1 MAIRGFKAQGRA
13 LHRASILV
21 ASIPAALIAAL
32 VAAPALADTLGQPT
46 DKAIGLQPSG
56 DELRDTAAFFHNWIL
71 MPTITAISLLVLGL
85 LAWIVIRYNKKRN
98 PVPARFSHNT
108 PIEIVW
114 TVVPVLILTVIAA
127 FSFPLLYK
135 YHDEPKPDLTVKATG
150 NQWYWAYEYPDQKV
164 AEYTSNILPEDKAG
178 SLYKLATTAPL
189 VVPVNKVTKVLVT
202 GADVLHAFFIP
213 AFGVQVTA
221 IPGKVNTVWFKPRT
235 VGTYYGTC
243 NELCGADHA
252 FMPIEVK
259 VVSQSD
265 FDSWIAAHAT
275 KSAPAPAAA
284 PATPASTPATP
295 ASTTAP
301 AAAPASAPAKA

>member
-1 MAIRGFKAQGRA
+1 
-13 LHRASILV
+13 
-21 ASIPAALIAAL
+21 LIAAL

>member
-1 MAIRGFKAQGRA
+1 MAMRGFKAQGRA
-13 LHRASILV
+13 LQRASNLIASTPALV
-21 ASIPAALIAAL
+21 LTALAATPAASG
-32 VAAPALADTLGQPT
+32 TLGQPT
-46 DKAIGLQPSG
+46 DKALGLQPSG
-56 DELRDTAAFFHNWIL
+56 DELRDTAAFFHNVIL
-71 MPTITAISLLVLGL
+71 LPVITAISLFVLAL
-85 LAWIVIRYNKKRN
+85 LIIVAVRFNKKSN

-108 PIEIVW
+108 PIEIIW

-135 YHDEPKPDLTVKATG
+135 YHDEPAPDLTVKATG

-164 AEYTSNILPEDKAG
+164 PEYTSNILPEDKAG

-213 AFGVQVTA
+213 AFGVQITA
-221 IPGKVNTVWFKPRT
+221 IPGKVNSVWFKPRT

-265 FDSWIAAHAT
+265 FNRWVAAHAA
-275 KSAPAPAAA
+275 APPAAAAAPAAA
-284 PATPASTPATP
+284 SPASPATPASMTGPSAPSATP
-295 ASTTAP
+295 A
-301 AAAPASAPAKA
+301 KA